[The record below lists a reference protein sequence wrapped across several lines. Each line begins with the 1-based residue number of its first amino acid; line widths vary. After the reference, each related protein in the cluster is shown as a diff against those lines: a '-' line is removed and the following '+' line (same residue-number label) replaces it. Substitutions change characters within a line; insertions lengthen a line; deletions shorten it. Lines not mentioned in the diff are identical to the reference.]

1 MMNGQG
7 KSDGRVVP
15 AKSSNKAG
23 HQTVAEEMEG
33 SLPTKGNSSRQNVHR
48 IQGRERM
55 QNALGRVRQR
65 ALKDKKLKFTSLMH
79 HITATDTMWCIR
91 LVNLSFLS
99 CKAR

>member
-15 AKSSNKAG
+15 AKSANKAG
-23 HQTVAEEMEG
+23 QPTAAEQMEG
-33 SLPTKGNSSRQNVHR
+33 SVPAKGNPHQQNSHR

-55 QNALGRVRQR
+55 HSELERVRQR
-65 ALKDKKLKFTSLMH
+65 ALQDKKLKFTSLMH
-79 HITATDTMWCIR
+79 HIVSVAVMWCMR

-99 CKAR
+99 FNAR